1 MHESFKFVQIL
12 TYCLLNDINHRLV
25 LIADKDKV
33 YNKFPTPLINR
44 LEKHYLTISTILTK
58 KQEKLMSRIEE
69 WVRDFSKIS
78 KTVM

>member
-1 MHESFKFVQIL
+1 MHDSFKFVQIL
-12 TYCLLNDINHRLV
+12 IYCLLNDINHRLV

-58 KQEKLMSRIEE
+58 KQENLMIGIEK
-69 WVRDFSKIS
+69 WVNDFSKVSTTI
-78 KTVM
+78 V